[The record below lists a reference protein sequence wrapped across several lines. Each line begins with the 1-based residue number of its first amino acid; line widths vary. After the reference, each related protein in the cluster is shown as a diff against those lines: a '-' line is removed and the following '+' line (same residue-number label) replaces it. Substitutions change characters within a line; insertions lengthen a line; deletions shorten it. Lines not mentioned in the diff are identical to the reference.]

1 MTTTWLYQPHSH
13 IWYTIYVIYISCSP
27 SSCQILFLKEQ
38 KPNVWHSLIWQ
49 QIYCVLNLILLPG
62 GGHRSSQGNEGI
74 FVQNTFSQLF
84 SISAFALY
92 VGMLSLA
99 LPSTATLSLAAFYK
113 SINKWRN
120 PTSPQETKTKWTDFF
135 KIQFKSSLFSSSHML
150 SVKTFVSIFDILA
163 FISICL
169 RHQIFAVQD
178 FWSQNF

>member
-1 MTTTWLYQPHSH
+1 M
-13 IWYTIYVIYISCSP
+13 
-27 SSCQILFLKEQ
+27 
-38 KPNVWHSLIWQ
+38 
-49 QIYCVLNLILLPG
+49 LNLILLPG

-113 SINKWRN
+113 SISKWRN

-178 FWSQNF
+178 FWSQNFLRPHTTQQDISGLGHQDIAAFLFRVQTCAQDFKKIIECHSC